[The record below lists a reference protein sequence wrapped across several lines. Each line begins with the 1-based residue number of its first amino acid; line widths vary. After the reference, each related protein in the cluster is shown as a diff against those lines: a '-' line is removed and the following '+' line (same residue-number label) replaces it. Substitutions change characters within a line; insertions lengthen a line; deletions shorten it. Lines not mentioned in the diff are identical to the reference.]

1 MNNREIAEKIFMA
14 GVRSVLPEKL
24 ITGIMKLEGTMLI
37 IGDNKVPLD
46 NIKNIYVIGAGKASA
61 AMGHYVETILGTR
74 ITGGHIVVKYGYSCK
89 LKRIRS
95 QRSRSPCSGCQWIP
109 GN

>member
-24 ITGIMKLEGTMLI
+24 ITGIMKIDGSVLAINE
-37 IGDNKVPLD
+37 NKIPLD

-61 AMGHYVETILGTR
+61 AMGHYVECILGDR
-74 ITGGHIVVKYGYSCK
+74 ITGGYIVVKYGYSCK
-89 LKRIRS
+89 LKKINYTKRARYYK
-95 QRSRSPCSGCQWIP
+95 RAG
-109 GN
+109 